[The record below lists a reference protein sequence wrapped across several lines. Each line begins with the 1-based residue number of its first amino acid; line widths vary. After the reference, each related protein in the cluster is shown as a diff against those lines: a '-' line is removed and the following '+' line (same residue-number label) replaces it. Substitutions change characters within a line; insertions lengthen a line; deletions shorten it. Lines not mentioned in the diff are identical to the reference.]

1 MKNLLLLACILFFAG
16 LLPAQ
21 QDDFPAVVIS
31 SKGKV
36 LYIPAD
42 KSGDLKVASGAVV
55 KKTGTLKITGG
66 GSAVVYCNGRMQR
79 LKGKGM
85 YALPEVFKPGGLA
98 TLNFEPEF
106 GKYVRASVAITAS
119 KQGGDGWGTGVTD
132 PKQGGD
138 GWGTAVTDPKQ
149 GGDGWGTGV
158 TDPKQGGDGWGTGVT
173 DPKQGGDGWGT
184 AVTDPKQGGDGWG
197 GKGANIILILP
208 FGKLTPDVVTF
219 AWSKPAG
226 ANTYQL
232 EILDENSKLLH
243 SVTTADTFTAVDLRK
258 LNLTPGQVC
267 SWKVAV
273 PGNPKLSSSLREFAL
288 STPDE
293 QAAAAQKA
301 ASSAVYRD
309 GGPVVRGLMEAIALE
324 KAKWHT
330 AAGQQF
336 ETLLRQNPKDNMV
349 RIMYAAYWIY
359 HGLEPKA
366 KAVMNR

>member
-1 MKNLLLLACILFFAG
+1 MKNLLSLACILLFAG

-21 QDDFPAVVIS
+21 QDDFPAVVVS

-36 LYIPAD
+36 QYVPAD
-42 KSGDLKVASGAVV
+42 KSGDLKIASGAVI
-55 KKTGTLKITGG
+55 KKTGTIKIKGG
-66 GSAVVYCNGRMQR
+66 GSAIVYCNGRMQR

-85 YALPEVFKPGGLA
+85 YALPELFKPGGLA

-106 GKYVRASVAITAS
+106 GKYVRASVAIAAN
-119 KQGGDGWGTGVTD
+119 KQGGDGWGTG
-132 PKQGGD
+132 
-138 GWGTAVTDPKQ
+138 
-149 GGDGWGTGV
+149 
-158 TDPKQGGDGWGTGVT
+158 
-173 DPKQGGDGWGT
+173 
-184 AVTDPKQGGDGWG
+184 VTDPKQGGDGWG

-208 FGKLTPDVVTF
+208 FGKLTPDVATF

-226 ANTYQL
+226 ANMYQL
-232 EILDENSKLLH
+232 EILDENSKILH
-243 SVTTADTFTAVDLRK
+243 SSTTADTFTTVDLRK
-258 LNLTPGQVC
+258 LNLTPNQVY
-267 SWKVAV
+267 SWKVSV
-273 PGNPKLSSSLREFAL
+273 PGNSKLSSSLREFTP
-288 STPDE
+288 STPEE

-301 ASSAVYRD
+301 ASSAIYRD

-349 RIMYAAYWIY
+349 RIMYAAFWMY

-366 KAVMNR
+366 KAVMQP